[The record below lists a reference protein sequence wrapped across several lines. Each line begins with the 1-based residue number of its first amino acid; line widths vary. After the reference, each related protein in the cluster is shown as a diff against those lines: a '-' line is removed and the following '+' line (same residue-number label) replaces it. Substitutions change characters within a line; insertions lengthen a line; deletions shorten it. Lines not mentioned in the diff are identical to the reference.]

1 MWNIHNISIRR
12 KLTLLIVIIS
22 TVSLLLA
29 SIVFITSD
37 RINARKTVSDNLG
50 TMADIIAAN
59 SSAALLFSDAAA
71 AQETLGFLKSQQH
84 IQTAAIYDK
93 HGMQFASYIKPG
105 LMLQL
110 PLDNR
115 HSENVQFRDD
125 YVELF
130 SHILYEGEQIGV
142 VYLRSDM
149 DVVHDRLILFLGIVA
164 LVLLVSLLITFTLSA
179 HMQRIITGPLLRL
192 SAIARQVS
200 TEKNYSVRVIG
211 KGKDELGKLISDFN
225 TMLDEIQSRDNEL
238 SEHRLKLEERVA
250 QRTRELEIANAK
262 LEVSKEKAESVASRM
277 EYHAHHDALTGL
289 PNRILLNDRI
299 KNELAHARRQQ
310 TNAALLFLDLDR
322 FKIINDSLGHAVG
335 DQLLRVISRRLNNC
349 VRDEDTVA
357 RLGGDEFMILLP
369 RISGSGD
376 AGRIAKKV
384 IECLVDPISCNGHE
398 LHITTSIGIS
408 IYPYDG
414 TDAETLIKHADIS
427 MYRAKELGRNKSV
440 YYTAEMNAGSR
451 KQLTM
456 ETSLRKALSR
466 NQLKLLYQPKVDIK
480 RNIIVG
486 VEALLRWEHPTLGFI
501 SPLDFIPIAE
511 DTGLIVPIG
520 EWVLGTA
527 FKQLKQWH
535 RAGFSHLTMAVNL
548 SSTQLSHPGFEDVVA
563 HSLEE
568 SGLDA
573 CMTELEV
580 TENVAMEN
588 IDSAIA
594 ILDRLK
600 CMGVTIAMDDFGT
613 GYSSLS
619 YLRRLPI
626 DTVKIDKSFVC
637 EIPDSAEDVTIAQA
651 IIAMAQSLKLSLV
664 VEGVENTR
672 QLNFFRQQGVNIVQ
686 GYLFSKPV
694 EASKIL
700 EMLESQSIPGNRESG
715 IQIRTNA
722 V

>member
-1 MWNIHNISIRR
+1 MLNLRNIPIRR
-12 KLTLLIVIIS
+12 KLTMLIVAIS

-29 SIVFITSD
+29 STAFITSD
-37 RINARKTVSDNLG
+37 RINTQQTVSDHLG

-59 SSAALLFSDAAA
+59 SSAALLFSDPVA
-71 AQETLGFLKSQQH
+71 AQETLGFLNSQPH
-84 IQTAAIYDK
+84 IQAAAIY
-93 HGMQFASYIKPG
+93 GMDEKEFASYIKPG
-105 LMLQL
+105 LQL
-110 PLDNR
+110 EMPEILSQTANIL
-115 HSENVQFRDD
+115 FWGD

-130 SHILYEGEQIGV
+130 THIVYEGEQIGV

-149 DVVHDRLILFLGIVA
+149 EAVHDRLILFLGIVA
-164 LVLLVSLLITFTLSA
+164 LVLVVSLLVTFILSA
-179 HMQRIITGPLLRL
+179 QLQRIITDPLLRL

-200 TEKNYSVRVIG
+200 TEKNYAVRVIG
-211 KGKDELGKLISDFN
+211 EGKDEIGNLITDFN

-238 SEHRLKLEERVA
+238 RENRLQLEERVA
-250 QRTRELEIANAK
+250 RRTRELEIANEQ
-262 LEVSKEKAESVASRM
+262 LELSKEQAESVASRM

-299 KNELAHARRQQ
+299 TSELAHARRQQ

-335 DQLLRVISRRLNNC
+335 DQLLRVIARRLNNC

-357 RLGGDEFMILLP
+357 RLGGDEFMVLLP
-369 RISGSGD
+369 RIGGSAD
-376 AGRIAKKV
+376 AGRIAKKI

-414 TDAETLIKHADIS
+414 ADAETLIKHADIS
-427 MYRAKELGRNKSV
+427 MYRAKELGRNKAV

-451 KQLTM
+451 KQLAM
-456 ETSLRKALSR
+456 ETNLRRALEKD
-466 NQLKLLYQPKVDIK
+466 QLKLFYQPKVDIS
-480 RNIIVG
+480 RNMITG
-486 VEALLRWEHPTLGFI
+486 VEALLRWEHPTMGFI
-501 SPLDFIPIAE
+501 SPLDFIPVAE

-520 EWVLGTA
+520 EWVLHTA
-527 FKQLKQWH
+527 FRQLKQWH
-535 RAGFSHLTMAVNL
+535 NAGFTDLTVAVNL
-548 SSTQLSHPGFEDVVA
+548 SSAQLARPGFEDVVA
-563 HSLEE
+563 QALSE

-573 CMTELEV
+573 GMTELEI

-588 IDSAIA
+588 IDSAII
-594 ILDRLK
+594 ILEKLK
-600 CMGVTIAMDDFGT
+600 CMGISIAMDDFGT

-626 DTVKIDKSFVC
+626 DIVKIDKSFVR

-651 IIAMAQSLKLSLV
+651 IIAMAKSLKLSLI
-664 VEGVENTR
+664 VEGVENVR
-672 QLNFFRQQGVNIVQ
+672 QLNFFRQQNVNIVQ

-694 EASKIL
+694 EASELLK
-700 EMLESQSIPGNRESG
+700 MLESQTLPGTVNL
-715 IQIRTNA
+715 
-722 V
+722 VK